1 MMRSE
6 AEAERAI
13 GCYADTV
20 RRICFM
26 HLKKSE
32 DVEDAFQ
39 EVFLKYILHDK
50 EFESHAHEKAWL
62 IRVAINA
69 CRDMLRNPFRKRVC
83 SIEDVYIEPSIM
95 PGSEDELLNCVLG
108 MPDKY
113 RDVIYLF
120 YYEGYSAV
128 EIAAIMHR
136 KENTIYTWLDRA
148 RKQLKRQLES
158 DPNG

>member
-1 MMRSE
+1 MRSE

-26 HLKKSE
+26 HLKKTE

-39 EVFLKYILHDK
+39 DVFLKYILHER
-50 EFESHAHEKAWL
+50 EFESRAHEKAWL
-62 IRVAINA
+62 IRVTINV
-69 CRDMLRNPFRKRVC
+69 CKDMLKNPFRKRIC
-83 SIEDVYIEPSIM
+83 SIEDVNIEPFTLQNNES
-95 PGSEDELLNCVLG
+95 ELLDCILA
-108 MPDKY
+108 MPSKY
-113 RDVIYLF
+113 KDVIYLF

-128 EIAAIMHR
+128 EIAAIMRR

-148 RKQLKRQLES
+148 RKRLKGQLES
-158 DPNG
+158 DLNG